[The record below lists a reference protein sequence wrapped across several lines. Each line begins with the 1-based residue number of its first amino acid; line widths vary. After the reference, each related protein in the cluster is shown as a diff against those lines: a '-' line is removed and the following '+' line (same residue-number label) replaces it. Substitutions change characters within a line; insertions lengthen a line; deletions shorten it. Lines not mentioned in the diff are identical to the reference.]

1 MDDEMGY
8 GNFPWVITENQ
19 SQIPVWESQVKE
31 KISSKSTSAFGTRAF
46 WAYFLLSQVTL
57 REEFGSDFLWS
68 RMGNFHTP
76 RVIRWGIAF
85 LYSKRNRAWTLDH
98 WEPSF
103 LICKWDFT
111 TEPMNRKFSYL
122 LLVLLSTMGYDQIL
136 TVRVWPF
143 PHREI
148 LVIPHLML

>member
-31 KISSKSTSAFGTRAF
+31 KISSKSTSAEGTSAF
-46 WAYFLLSQVTL
+46 WAYFLLSRVTL

-98 WEPSF
+98 WEPSS
-103 LICKWDFT
+103 LPVGNDQLYMLVNKYQDESTANEVTYDLPSLVANQLKKLLSVWQ
-111 TEPMNRKFSYL
+111 L
-122 LLVLLSTMGYDQIL
+122 LLV
-136 TVRVWPF
+136 F
-143 PHREI
+143 
-148 LVIPHLML
+148 

>member
-1 MDDEMGY
+1 MGY

-31 KISSKSTSAFGTRAF
+31 KISSKSTSAEGTSAF

-85 LYSKRNRAWTLDH
+85 LYSKRNRAWTLDQFFFQIFFD
-98 WEPSF
+98 F
-103 LICKWDFT
+103 L
-111 TEPMNRKFSYL
+111 KFSKKIKFFKNF
-122 LLVLLSTMGYDQIL
+122 QIFSCFENFQKFFENFQKIFEN
-136 TVRVWPF
+136 F
-143 PHREI
+143 PI
-148 LVIPHLML
+148 QNKMLPSYK

>member
-1 MDDEMGY
+1 MGY

-31 KISSKSTSAFGTRAF
+31 KISSKSTSAEGTSAF

-85 LYSKRNRAWTLDH
+85 LYSKRNRAWTQDQIFFF
-98 WEPSF
+98 SIF
-103 LICKWDFT
+103 L
-111 TEPMNRKFSYL
+111 KFSKKFNFSKFFIF
-122 LLVLLSTMGYDQIL
+122 LVVLKIFKNFSKFFQKFSNSKKNVAFI
-136 TVRVWPF
+136 
-143 PHREI
+143 
-148 LVIPHLML
+148 

>member
-1 MDDEMGY
+1 MGY

-31 KISSKSTSAFGTRAF
+31 KISSKSTSAEGTSAF

-85 LYSKRNRAWTLDH
+85 LYSKRNRAWTQDQIFFQVFFD
-98 WEPSF
+98 F
-103 LICKWDFT
+103 L
-111 TEPMNRKFSYL
+111 KFSKKFNFSKFFIF
-122 LLVLLSTMGYDQIL
+122 LVVLKIFKNFSKFFQK
-136 TVRVWPF
+136 F
-143 PHREI
+143 SNSKK
-148 LVIPHLML
+148 MLPLYK

>member
-1 MDDEMGY
+1 MGY

-31 KISSKSTSAFGTRAF
+31 KISSKSTSAEGTSAF

-85 LYSKRNRAWTLDH
+85 LYSKRNRAWTQDQFFF
-98 WEPSF
+98 SIF
-103 LICKWDFT
+103 L
-111 TEPMNRKFSYL
+111 KFSKKFNFSKFFIF
-122 LLVLLSTMGYDQIL
+122 LVVLKIFKNFSKFFQKFSNSKKNVAFI
-136 TVRVWPF
+136 
-143 PHREI
+143 
-148 LVIPHLML
+148 

>member
-1 MDDEMGY
+1 MGY

-31 KISSKSTSAFGTRAF
+31 KISSKSTSAEGTSAF

-85 LYSKRNRAWTLDH
+85 LYYKRNRAWTQDQIFF
-98 WEPSF
+98 SNFF
-103 LICKWDFT
+103 LIFFKFSKKF
-111 TEPMNRKFSYL
+111 NFSKFFIFLVVLKIFKNFSKIFRKFSKNFWKFSNSKKN
-122 LLVLLSTMGYDQIL
+122 VAFI
-136 TVRVWPF
+136 
-143 PHREI
+143 
-148 LVIPHLML
+148 